1 MWTYNRV
8 WYSVCVGDTY
18 SMILL
23 TLNFALAF
31 LLWKQ
36 ARNIDSRRG
45 KHCDF
50 ESILKE
56 GELKHCSDAVCILLL
71 RAVYSTSPTQREF
84 IFFENSRL

>member
-1 MWTYNRV
+1 
-8 WYSVCVGDTY
+8 
-18 SMILL
+18 MILL

-36 ARNIDSRRG
+36 VGNIDSRRG

-56 GELKHCSDAVCILLL
+56 GALKHCSDAVCILML
-71 RAVYSTSPTQREF
+71 RAVYSASPTQRDF